1 MNKVLGNL
9 KWSKYFKDVMRNG
22 AGSGNIIC
30 VIFSGKQEVLVMV
43 KKIDNFKI
51 YKKAFVGLTAGVL
64 IVGILGGVHIS
75 VFVKFNTIICI
86 IRLRV
91 LVLLKN

>member
-1 MNKVLGNL
+1 ML
-9 KWSKYFKDVMRNG
+9 KEDM
-22 AGSGNIIC
+22 
-30 VIFSGKQEVLVMV
+30 VMV

-64 IVGILGGVHIS
+64 IVGILGGHIS

>member
-1 MNKVLGNL
+1 M
-9 KWSKYFKDVMRNG
+9 
-22 AGSGNIIC
+22 
-30 VIFSGKQEVLVMV
+30 VMV

-64 IVGILGGVHIS
+64 IVGILGGHIS

>member
-1 MNKVLGNL
+1 
-9 KWSKYFKDVMRNG
+9 
-22 AGSGNIIC
+22 
-30 VIFSGKQEVLVMV
+30 MV

>member
-1 MNKVLGNL
+1 MAQVVETFSASFFLANK
-9 KWSKYFKDVMRNG
+9 K
-22 AGSGNIIC
+22 
-30 VIFSGKQEVLVMV
+30 LVMV

>member
-1 MNKVLGNL
+1 MAQVVETLSASFFLANK
-9 KWSKYFKDVMRNG
+9 K
-22 AGSGNIIC
+22 
-30 VIFSGKQEVLVMV
+30 LVMV

-64 IVGILGGVHIS
+64 IVGILGGGVHIS